1 MKTKRILLS
10 SRLVAVAVLTIAG
23 FLAAPAVRAQVCVG
37 DSLALVEIYRAT
49 NGASWTSS
57 TNWLTGPV
65 STWQGVAVTG
75 ERVTALTLTFNNLT
89 GSLPLHLGFLQEL
102 TGLSLQGNALTGPV
116 PVALV
121 FLQKL
126 KTVNLSDNELTGSI
140 PATLGLTLSLSSLNL
155 SGNKLTGS
163 IPVTFA
169 LLSKLRALNLSNN
182 QLTGSIPA
190 ALGLLSGLQTLELN
204 DNQLTG
210 QIPNTIGSLNSLREF
225 FLFNNKLTGAIP
237 NAIGSMDSVVFINL
251 SNNRLTGA
259 VPASIVNDKL
269 LYFLNVESNQIKD
282 VPNLSASTSLLQ
294 LYVANN
300 KLTYADIEPNIVKA
314 QNGSYAPQDS
324 VGTNAVV
331 TVCAG
336 SSVTLPG
343 NYIEASPN
351 NSYTWFKKDLSY
363 IAEPSTD
370 ASFTITNATPADAG
384 LYTVEISNSVAVDLF
399 LYRRTVRVKVGTC
412 AGKTASTSDIS
423 VFPVPFDGATT
434 VAVGGEAAQ
443 VVVLD
448 GSGTVREK
456 YDVAAQGSVQIGQRL
471 ERGTYLIQTIQ
482 GDKKESVRVIKK

>member
-10 SRLVAVAVLTIAG
+10 SRLVTVVLLTIAG
-23 FLAAPAVRAQVCVG
+23 FLTAPAARAEVCVG
-37 DSLALVEIYRAT
+37 DSLALVEIYHAT

-57 TNWLTGPV
+57 TNWLSGPL
-65 STWQGVAVTG
+65 SSWQGVQLTNG
-75 ERVTALTLTFNNLT
+75 RVTSLTLTFNNLT

-102 TGLSLQGNALTGPV
+102 TGLSLQGNALTGSV

-126 KTVNLSDNELTGSI
+126 KTVD
-140 PATLGLTLSLSSLNL
+140 L
-155 SGNKLTGS
+155 SGNKLTGGV
-163 IPVTFA
+163 PVT
-169 LLSKLRALNLSNN
+169 LGLTQSLVSLNLSGN
-182 QLTGSIPA
+182 QLTGSIPVTLA
-190 ALGLLSGLQTLELN
+190 LLSKLRSLNLSNNKLTGSIPPALGSLSGLQSLQLN

-210 QIPNTIGSLNSLREF
+210 QIPTTIGNLNSVREF
-225 FLFNNKLTGAIP
+225 LLFNNKLTGTIP
-237 NAIGSMDSVVFINL
+237 TAIGGMDSVVFINL
-251 SNNRLTGA
+251 SNNKLTGA
-259 VPASIVNDKL
+259 VPASIVNDKQ

-294 LYVANN
+294 LYVASN

-336 SSVTLPG
+336 GAVTLPG

-351 NSYTWFKKDLSY
+351 NSYTWFKKDLSF
-363 IAEPSTD
+363 IADPSSS
-370 ASFTITNATPADAG
+370 ASFTITNATAANAG
-384 LYTVEISNSVAVDLF
+384 LYSVEISNSVAVDLI
-399 LYRRTVRVKVGTC
+399 LYRRTVRVKVAAC
-412 AGKTASTSDIS
+412 AGKQSSASTIS
-423 VFPVPFDGATT
+423 VYPVPFEGATT

-448 GSGTVREK
+448 GNGTVREK
-456 YDVAAQGSVQIGQRL
+456 YDVASQGSVEIGQRL